1 MELGCSAIEA
11 HLNPAAESSCV
22 RFFRRRGFEAVG
34 VLRSPAGVLDPMDEL
49 VQPGALMSEYVHMV
63 KVLKPALRETVLD
76 TLDAKRQTAA
86 LRYAS

>member
-11 HLNPAAESSCV
+11 HLNPAAEASCG

-34 VLRSPAGVLDPMDEL
+34 TLRSPVGVLDPMNEL
-49 VQPGALMSEYVHMV
+49 VQPGALMV

-86 LRYAS
+86 LRYGS